1 MLPDLAGPA
10 GKEIYMKEALK
21 QVVDLL
27 HAPARI
33 PNEIKH
39 FKCLNRLKKWLAVL
53 AQYKFV
59 CKHHA
64 IAHIEEK
71 SNRGYLPR
79 ARVESLPDEVPQHDT
94 LPCRPP
100 SEWRTSPKKF

>member
-1 MLPDLAGPA
+1 
-10 GKEIYMKEALK
+10 MKEALE

-27 HAPARI
+27 LAPAR
-33 PNEIKH
+33 NTIKIKD
-39 FKCLNRLKKWLAVL
+39 FKCLNHLKNWLAVL

-71 SNRGYLPR
+71 SNRGCPPR
-79 ARVESLPDEVPQHDT
+79 ARVESLPDEVPQQDT

-100 SEWRTSPKKF
+100 SE

>member
-1 MLPDLAGPA
+1 
-10 GKEIYMKEALK
+10 MKETSE

-27 HAPARI
+27 CDPAI
-33 PNEIKH
+33 NPVEIKDLRCIH
-39 FKCLNRLKKWLAVL
+39 HLKKWLAVL
-53 AQYKFV
+53 PQYRFA

-79 ARVESLPDEVPQHDT
+79 ARVESLPDEVPQQDA

-100 SEWRTSPKKF
+100 SEWRTAPQKFWFTG